1 MKIINKP
8 WGREEWLEL
17 NDKYCYKRLYINA
30 GYKTSYQYHIKKYE
44 TNYIISGTAEI
55 WLENDNGV
63 VEKKV
68 MNTGDYFNV
77 SPPKKHRV
85 IALTDLIL
93 QEVSTP
99 EVDDVIRIEDD
110 TNRADGKLEGEH
122 KTPAVL
128 ILAAGL
134 GTRVRKLAQNKNKTL
149 IPINNKAIIS
159 YIIEKFPKEYEIVM
173 AVGYKKESLIEYC
186 KLAYPNRKFTFEE
199 VSGWDDSNVGPG
211 TSTLACK
218 KHLQRPFYLITAD
231 TIIDCPLPHLDG
243 NWVGI
248 SPTVFPE
255 KYSTIRIDRH
265 QNVIEFVN
273 KSTFG
278 YENAFMG
285 LAGIR
290 DYNIF
295 WDELEESSKNNSEL
309 VSVWFRPEKWPNL
322 KVKSLE
328 WLDTGNLDD
337 IQRAKEYFKD
347 KPLSLFKNIDDVAYK
362 VDNKFLKFSSDI
374 NINKNRYERGLI
386 LKHHIPNN
394 LIKTDYF
401 IAYDWEDGDT
411 LYTTDSFDVYYEF
424 LLWYEKVIDFSN
436 KYLNPKLIEPFYVD
450 KTNLRKNKFLEKYG
464 NEFYTT
470 EFTINGKKYPSLKT
484 LFNKIDFNSFTQ
496 NPFYGSFHGDL
507 QFDNILINSNRRNK
521 FFYIDWRDSFAES
534 TEGGDLYYDLAKLYG
549 GCDLSYYLLKNDS
562 NIKILEGISMVDYSY
577 TTTHNL
583 TKFKSKYEMWITK
596 SGFSLDK
603 IKLIKSLIFL
613 NMSPLHSDKFNK
625 LLWFKAIEG
634 LYECFD
640 K

>member
-63 VEKKV
+63 VEKKT
-68 MNTGDYFNV
+68 MYAGDYFNV

-110 TNRADGKLEGEH
+110 TNRKDGKLEEEH

-173 AVGYKKESLIEYC
+173 AVGYKKQSLIEYC
-186 KLAYPNRKFTFEE
+186 KLAYPDRKFTFEE
-199 VSGWDDSNVGPG
+199 VSGWDDPNVGPG
-211 TSTLACK
+211 VSALSCK
-218 KHLQRPFYLITAD
+218 KYLQKPFYIVTAD
-231 TIIDCPLPHLDG
+231 TIIDCPLPYLDG

-248 SPTVFPE
+248 SSTVFPE
-255 KYSTIRIDRH
+255 KYSTVKIDGH
-265 QNVIEFVN
+265 QNVLKFVN
-273 KSTFG
+273 KSPDG

-285 LAGIR
+285 LAAVR
-290 DYNIF
+290 DYNVF
-295 WDELEESSKNNSEL
+295 WSELEESSKTDSEL
-309 VSVWFRPEKWPNL
+309 VSAWFRPNKWPNL
-322 KVKSLE
+322 KVKELS

-337 IQRAKEYFKD
+337 IQKAKEHFKD
-347 KPLSLFKNIDDVAYK
+347 KPLSLFKNIDDVTYK
-362 VDNKFLKFSSDI
+362 VGNRFLKFSSDV
-374 NINKNRYERGLI
+374 NTNKNRYARGIVLNQY
-386 LKHHIPNN
+386 IPAN
-394 LIKTDYF
+394 LTATDYF
-401 IAYDWEDGDT
+401 IAYDWEKGET
-411 LYTTDSFDVYYEF
+411 LYNLSSADMYNF
-424 LLWYEKVIDFSN
+424 LQWYQSIVNSSK
-436 KYLNPKLIEPFYVD
+436 KYLDPKLIHPFYVD
-450 KTNLRKNKFLEKYG
+450 KTNSRKNKFLEKYG
-464 NEFYTT
+464 DDFYTT
-470 EFTINGKKYPSLKT
+470 EFTINRKKYPSLKS
-484 LFNKIDFNSFTQ
+484 LFDRIDFNSFVH
-496 NPFYGSFHGDL
+496 NPFYEKFHGDL
-507 QFDNILINSNRRNK
+507 QFDNILLNSKTNK
-521 FFYIDWRDSFAES
+521 FFYIDWRESFANS
-534 TEGGDLYYDLAKLYG
+534 TEGGDLYYDLAKLLG
-549 GCDLSYYLLKNDS
+549 GSDLSYSLLKDDS
-562 NIKILEGISMVDYSY
+562 NIELSEGVSMVDYSY
-577 TTTHNL
+577 KTTAALSN
-583 TKFKSKYEMWITK
+583 FKSLYEMWLIK
-596 SGFSLDK
+596 EGYSLDR

-613 NMSPLHSDKFNK
+613 NMSPLHSNKFNK
-625 LLWFKAIEG
+625 LLWFKSIEG
-634 LYECFD
+634 LYECLD